1 MASLGLG
8 MAVGDV
14 SVSLGTSGVAAAIAE
29 NPVYDLTGAI
39 SGFADCTA
47 TICRSPAPSTV
58 RAFWT
63 PVAPP

>member
-29 NPVYDLTGAI
+29 TR
-39 SGFADCTA
+39 CT
-47 TICRSPAPSTV
+47 T
-58 RAFWT
+58 
-63 PVAPP
+63 